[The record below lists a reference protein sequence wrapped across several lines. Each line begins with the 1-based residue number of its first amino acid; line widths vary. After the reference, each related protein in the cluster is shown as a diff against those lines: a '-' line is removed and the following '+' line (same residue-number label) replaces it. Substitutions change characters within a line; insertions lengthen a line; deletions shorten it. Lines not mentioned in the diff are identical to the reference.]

1 MIIQYTYTLVTN
13 NIIHYHLYE
22 RIRTNAPYSGQKK
35 KLIDCSKILYTRVMC
50 YYIIIQQQIKAPNIN
65 NNVIIIVLL
74 HLPSRPVVRSS
85 HK

>member
-1 MIIQYTYTLVTN
+1 
-13 NIIHYHLYE
+13 
-22 RIRTNAPYSGQKK
+22 
-35 KLIDCSKILYTRVMC
+35 MC
-50 YYIIIQQQIKAPNIN
+50 YYRYYYTAADIKAPNIN